1 MPEVEVAFGRVMV
14 RSGRASFEE
23 RGYRNRSRPQ
33 LGIEVMT
40 LSDLRRRL
48 TPEAFG
54 AAHRLDFH
62 QITLITRGRGVAVI
76 DFAEH
81 ACRPGTLLHT
91 RPGQVQRLP
100 RTVEEPGQPE
110 GVVVLFTRSFVH
122 RPGLIA
128 GLGTDAWQLEQQEG
142 RRIRS
147 LVSEISLEYRGADV
161 AEDSPLLLR
170 HLLAA
175 LLIHIA
181 RLPRDVPAE
190 TGPDSGAYSRFLQ
203 DLEHRFAQTRRVQ
216 DYAAALGYSPRTLT
230 RMSLTATG
238 RTAKQAI
245 DDRVILEAKRL
256 LAHTDRQI
264 AAIGADLGF
273 SEATNFVKFFVAR
286 QGITPTDFRSSE
298 RRDHR
303 RRAPRPSSPAR
314 TPARRWPAMSS
325 PAPGPACR

>member
-1 MPEVEVAFGRVMV
+1 MV
-14 RSGRASFEE
+14 KNGRAPFEE
-23 RGYRNRSRPQ
+23 RRYRNQSRPQ

-40 LSDLRRRL
+40 LSELRRRRL
-48 TPEAFG
+48 TPAGFG

-81 ACRPGTLLHT
+81 GCRPGTLLHT

-100 RTVEEPGQPE
+100 RAEDGSAQPE
-110 GVVVLFTRSFVH
+110 GILLLFTRSFVH

-128 GLGTDAWQLEQQEG
+128 GLGTDAWQLERRAE

-147 LVSEISLEYRGADV
+147 LVSEISLEYREAD
-161 AEDSPLLLR
+161 ASEDSALLLR
-170 HLLAA
+170 HLLSA

-190 TGPDSGAYSRFLQ
+190 SGSDHGAYSRFLQ
-203 DLEHRFAQTRRVQ
+203 ELERRFAETRRVQ

-230 RMSLTATG
+230 RMSVAATG
-238 RTAKQAI
+238 RSAKQVI
-245 DDRVILEAKRL
+245 DARVILEAKRL
-256 LAHTDRQI
+256 LAHTDRQV

-286 QGITPTDFRSSE
+286 EGITPIAFRSGE
-298 RRDHR
+298 RLNRN
-303 RRAPRPSSPAR
+303 
-314 TPARRWPAMSS
+314 
-325 PAPGPACR
+325 